1 MDERTL
7 RVGGRYLLKSA
18 TRLTRATVAGLE
30 HAIDIDTLERDTS
43 ATTLELN
50 DIGRLRV
57 RTAEPLALDPYA
69 ENRTTGAFIL
79 IDEATNGTVAAGMVV
94 EAVTADAAQAP
105 VSPNVV
111 RHVGSLTREQRW
123 AALGR
128 RGATVWLT
136 GLPSS
141 GKSTIAAALEA
152 LLVGNGRAAYVLDGD
167 TLRHGLTGDLGF
179 SAEAR
184 AESVR
189 RAGEAALLVADA
201 GTLSIV
207 SLVSP
212 AAAARAAV
220 RRRHEDEG
228 LAFLEVHVD
237 TPVEECER
245 RDPKGLYAKA
255 RAGEITGFTGVDDP
269 YEAPASPDL
278 RLDGTAPLEDAVA
291 ALERVLRDHDLL

>member
-1 MDERTL
+1 MPDPLSTPH
-7 RVGGRYLLKSA
+7 VCPSA
-18 TRLTRATVAGLE
+18 
-30 HAIDIDTLERDTS
+30 
-43 ATTLELN
+43 
-50 DIGRLRV
+50 
-57 RTAEPLALDPYA
+57 
-69 ENRTTGAFIL
+69 
-79 IDEATNGTVAAGMVV
+79 
-94 EAVTADAAQAP
+94 Q
-105 VSPNVV
+105 
-111 RHVGSLTREQRW
+111 
-123 AALGR
+123 

-141 GKSTIAAALEA
+141 GKSTVASALEA
-152 LLVGNGRAAYVLDGD
+152 LLVGRGRAAYVLDGD

-212 AAAARAAV
+212 SAAAREAV
-220 RRRHEDEG
+220 RRRHEEEG
-228 LAFLEVHVD
+228 LSFLEIHID

-269 YEAPASPDL
+269 YEAPESPDL

-291 ALERVLRDHDLL
+291 ALEQVLHDHDLS

>member
-1 MDERTL
+1 
-7 RVGGRYLLKSA
+7 
-18 TRLTRATVAGLE
+18 
-30 HAIDIDTLERDTS
+30 
-43 ATTLELN
+43 
-50 DIGRLRV
+50 
-57 RTAEPLALDPYA
+57 
-69 ENRTTGAFIL
+69 
-79 IDEATNGTVAAGMVV
+79 MVV
-94 EAVTADAAQAP
+94 EPVTGAP
-105 VSPNVV
+105 RSPNVV
-111 RHVGSLTREQRW
+111 RHVGTLTREARW

-128 RGATVWLT
+128 GGATVWLT

-141 GKSTIAAALEA
+141 GKSTIASALEA
-152 LLVGNGRAAYVLDGD
+152 LLVTRGRPAYVLDGD

-212 AAAARAAV
+212 DAQARDAV
-220 RRRHEDEG
+220 RARHEAEG

-255 RAGEITGFTGVDDP
+255 RAGEITGFTGIDDP
-269 YEAPASPDL
+269 YDVPVAPDL
-278 RLDGTAPLEDAVA
+278 RLDGTAPPADAVA
-291 ALERVLRDHDLL
+291 ALEATLAEHDLI